1 MAAHVYE
8 GGIEFDLASILIE
21 KWKGKAYRLVI
32 QRQKRIDG
40 ELDLWEGEYTYRCIL
55 TNDYES
61 SEKEIVEF
69 YNLRGGKERFRYA
82 MARKGARSERIFDD
96 MNNGFGWD
104 RLPKILHGREHGV
117 SSAYGTHTQLL

>member
-1 MAAHVYE
+1 MAKVA
-8 GGIEFDLASILIE
+8 ILKSATPFPKCYLQE

-69 YNLRGGKERFRYA
+69 YNLRGGK
-82 MARKGARSERIFDD
+82 D
-96 MNNGFGWD
+96 
-104 RLPKILHGREHGV
+104 
-117 SSAYGTHTQLL
+117 